1 MDVTGLWQKI
11 FFDPLQFFWCS
22 RTRTL
27 WPMVHGCLWTNLM
40 FIDNR
45 KSAESKKTVPDE
57 SLDDDPRPRRGSFC
71 SIGEAQRIGH
81 HASVQTKT
89 HTLIQSEFNINV
101 QWRRIGQPISDRH
114 FHYLSHWCCTS
125 VMDLDSGKINAHKT
139 ILLTL

>member
-1 MDVTGLWQKI
+1 MG
-11 FFDPLQFFWCS
+11 
-22 RTRTL
+22 
-27 WPMVHGCLWTNLM
+27 HGCLGTNLI
-40 FIDNR
+40 FVDNR

-57 SLDDDPRPRRGSFC
+57 NLDDDPRPRRGSFC